1 VPRADLGLWWPQ
13 AHCPP
18 TALHEHAFAEL
29 LRAFA
34 ECTDGEAM
42 DFFDLLDHDFLGALS
57 TQQVYIAI
65 CLVAAIG
72 SRQLTKFF
80 YFHSTRIFG
89 MLAKGCRF
97 SAEEGCV
104 AWPKLLMLL
113 RLLGAPGH
121 LISRVSTEHG
131 VTPLSRL
138 KYESFLEIV
147 FPIVVQ
153 LDQGADVG
161 EITVI
166 NEVDR
171 HGHVRSKMCT
181 IL

>member
-1 VPRADLGLWWPQ
+1 MA
-13 AHCPP
+13 
-18 TALHEHAFAEL
+18 
-29 LRAFA
+29 LRAKQMFPRRRLKPFVYCRA
-34 ECTDGEAM
+34 RFCFWGRGASLSSGWKGRAPGGEA
-42 DFFDLLDHDFLGALS
+42 
-57 TQQVYIAI
+57 
-65 CLVAAIG
+65 
-72 SRQLTKFF
+72 
-80 YFHSTRIFG
+80 TR
-89 MLAKGCRF
+89 ARA
-97 SAEEGCV
+97 SQ